1 MSFDYFNYHVV
12 RESVMGPT
20 LDPYGTEVF
29 NPAGYLLQE
38 DDVSRIILED
48 GSGFLLLEGD

>member
-20 LDPYGTEVF
+20 LDPYGTEEF
-29 NPAGYLLQE
+29 NPAGYILQE
-38 DDVSRIILED
+38 DGVSRIILED